1 MRTPGTS
8 KNRLLDLTIDD
19 LKSIIE
25 AMKAFTGF
33 WRVRGTYASGPD
45 SSSVATRWAYLFWVG
60 PPSEDIV
67 PVIAITRRTEGYRI
81 TVLDPLEY
89 FASGAFE
96 AMDCSDFSSTIQLAC
111 EIMDEAC
118 DAALNRGD
126 RGLTM
131 LTGCLTQLR
140 DGSPEAADMQE
151 LVMSSMP
158 TDGLLPS

>member
-8 KNRLLDLTIDD
+8 KNRLVDLTIDD

-25 AMKAFTGF
+25 SVKAFTGF
-33 WRVRGTYASGPD
+33 WRVRGTYASGPN
-45 SSSVATRWAYLFWVG
+45 SGSVATRWAYLFWVG

-96 AMDCSDFSSTIQLAC
+96 AMDCSDFFGTIQLAR
-111 EIMDEAC
+111 EIMHEAR
-118 DAALNRGD
+118 DDALNRGD

-131 LTGCLTQLR
+131 LTECLTKLPH
-140 DGSPEAADMQE
+140 GSQYAEGVAE
-151 LVMSSMP
+151 LILSSMP
-158 TDGLLPS
+158 TDGLPT